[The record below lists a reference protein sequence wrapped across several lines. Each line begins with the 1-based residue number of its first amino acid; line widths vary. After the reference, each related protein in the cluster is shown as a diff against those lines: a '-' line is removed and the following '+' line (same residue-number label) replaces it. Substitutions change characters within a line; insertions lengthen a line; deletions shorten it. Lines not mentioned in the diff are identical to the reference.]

1 MASQVALVV
10 KNPPVNAGGLGW
22 EDPLEKKMAT
32 CSSILAWRIPWT
44 EDPGRLQSIGS
55 QRVEHHWS
63 DLAHSTHTSRG
74 EWWPNE
80 RVTYISSLY
89 ISVCIQGIQWI
100 QCIQCMEDKTNICFT
115 RPGGL
120 ESIHCLSDGWL
131 RSVPM
136 NKLPHSNYRKT
147 LEMLLTLSQS
157 SPLEAL
163 ITIFTKSSAESFHLC
178 VTNVKFM
185 EKSWGKKGRG
195 SGEFLVY
202 FTPNP
207 WRLRW

>member
-1 MASQVALVV
+1 
-10 KNPPVNAGGLGW
+10 
-22 EDPLEKKMAT
+22 
-32 CSSILAWRIPWT
+32 
-44 EDPGRLQSIGS
+44 
-55 QRVEHHWS
+55 
-63 DLAHSTHTSRG
+63 
-74 EWWPNE
+74 
-80 RVTYISSLY
+80 
-89 ISVCIQGIQWI
+89 
-100 QCIQCMEDKTNICFT
+100 MEDKTNICFT

-136 NKLPHSNYRKT
+136 NKLLHSNYRKT

-163 ITIFTKSSAESFHLC
+163 MMIFTKSSAESFHLC

-185 EKSWGKKGRG
+185 EKSWRKKGRG
-195 SGEFLVY
+195 GGEFLVY

-207 WRLRW
+207 WRLRWQRIYLQCRWSLFRSLGWNLPWRRKWQSTPVFLPGESQG